1 MTIDAMTDRLK
12 KTFLVSVLL
21 SVAGMSAWAQNAFS
35 SMSIGLEL
43 GTTGVG
49 VELALPIV
57 TDHLVLKGGFMAPS
71 LSIPYSMT
79 ISSNEVNTIL
89 DGVNSNLALSG
100 VQEGIQT
107 RFSDVRLDAAAVLNF
122 SSARVMLEYYPFRK
136 SSFHLVAGA
145 YFGMGDN
152 LLGGTVHSDEQFLS
166 DLNAARAE
174 LEAINAQHEGV
185 PGYQAVDFPEMVF
198 NFGGKSYQVGEEEGR
213 MVFAADLAIAKV
225 RPYFGLGVGRS
236 VPEGHFGFQ
245 FELGAWYH
253 QRPRIVSDYELA
265 EYRPDAPELEFDMSL
280 LDYFMIYPNISLR
293 LIYKIF

>member
-1 MTIDAMTDRLK
+1 MK
-12 KTFLVSVLL
+12 KIFLISFLFCM
-21 SVAGMSAWAQNAFS
+21 AASACWGQKAFS

-49 VELALPIV
+49 VELALPVV

-71 LSIPYSMT
+71 LSLPYSAT
-79 ISSNEVNTIL
+79 VSSDKVNSIL
-89 DGVNSNLALSG
+89 DEVNSNLALSG

-107 RFSDVRLDAAAVLNF
+107 RFSDVRLDASAIMNF
-122 SSARVMLEYYPFRK
+122 SSARVLVEYYPFRK

-145 YFGMGDN
+145 YFGMGDS
-152 LLGGTVHSDEQFLS
+152 LLGVSVHSDEQFLS

-174 LEAINAQHEGV
+174 LEAINARYENE
-185 PGYQAVDFPEMVF
+185 PGYEAVSFPELMF
-198 NFGGKSYQVGEEEGR
+198 SLGGKTYMIGEEDGR
-213 MVFAADLAIAKV
+213 LAFAANLAVSKF
-225 RPYFGLGVGRS
+225 RPYLGLGVGRS

-253 QRPRIVSDYELA
+253 QRPYVVSDYELA
-265 EYRPDAPELEFDMSL
+265 EYRPDAPELELDMSL
-280 LDYFMIYPNISLR
+280 LDYFMIYPHISLR